1 MLVFA
6 FVDFTGFHWNCT
18 LRLDCEDFTRLFRRF
33 TLHSR
38 NRGHSGVDPLIL
50 YLNGGPGC
58 SGLNGLFYQS
68 GPLEFN
74 LSYPGHG
81 IPELIHCLH
90 SWTKTANIIFI
101 DVPVGAGFTYATN
114 AAAYASSDS
123 AETAHLLT
131 FMRKVSETLRIKYKS
146 ITVKINKICVVLSV
160 ITLMNMISNTY
171 SGVEPEFY
179 CRNTMFVYIY
189 SI

>member
-101 DVPVGAGFTYATN
+101 DVPVGARF
-114 AAAYASSDS
+114 
-123 AETAHLLT
+123 HLC
-131 FMRKVSETLRIKYKS
+131 
-146 ITVKINKICVVLSV
+146 NK
-160 ITLMNMISNTY
+160 
-171 SGVEPEFY
+171 
-179 CRNTMFVYIY
+179 CRCLC
-189 SI
+189 